1 MLNPMASPKLKAR
14 LGSLALLLGALTAMG
29 PLSIDMY
36 LPAFPYIARE
46 FRATEG
52 LVQLTLAVFLFGS
65 GICQVIYGPLVDRFG
80 RRGPLLIGCGLF
92 ILGALGCAYAKT
104 IEALIAMRLLQAL
117 GGAAGLVVSR
127 AVVRDLFDSQEGAK
141 MFSHLMLV
149 MGVAPIVAP
158 WLGGQLLKF
167 SSWHMIFVFLA
178 SFGCFCLFAAA
189 RYLPETLAHKHRISG
204 GLTQV
209 FKNFGTLLQHRKFL
223 GYVLVTSFNSGILF
237 SYIAGSPFVFM
248 EIHGLSSQE
257 YGYYFGLNAAGLIGA
272 AQINRF
278 LLIRFL
284 PEKMISVTV
293 VGTAL
298 VSCLLLFCSF
308 MNYGGFGLL
317 FGLLFVCLFGIG
329 LSFPNLSAASLEP
342 FGQLAGSA
350 SALLGMTQFV
360 IGGISGGLLGAF
372 HNQTSLPMS
381 ALITFY
387 AVGSVILLFTLAQP
401 FKVKS
406 A

>member
-1 MLNPMASPKLKAR
+1 MAASKLKAR
-14 LGSLALLLGALTAMG
+14 LGRLALLLGALTALG

-36 LPAFPYIARE
+36 LPAFPYITRDFKTQEA
-46 FRATEG
+46 

-80 RRGPLLIGCGLF
+80 RKRPLLIGCGLF
-92 ILGALGCAYAKT
+92 ILGALGCAYAQT
-104 IEALIAMRLLQAL
+104 IEMLIVTRLLQAL

-127 AVVRDLFDSQEGAK
+127 AVIRDLFDAPEGAK

-158 WLGGQLLKF
+158 WLGGQFLKF
-167 SSWHMIFVFLA
+167 SSWHMIFIFLA
-178 SFGCFCLFAAA
+178 SFGIFCLFASA
-189 RYLPETLAHKHRISG
+189 RFLPETLAKEHRIAG
-204 GLTQV
+204 GLTEILR
-209 FKNFGTLLQHRKFL
+209 NFGQLLKHRKFL

-237 SYIAGSPFVFM
+237 SYITGSPFVFM
-248 EIHGLSSQE
+248 ELHHLTAQQ
-257 YGYYFGLNAAGLIGA
+257 YGYFFGLNAIGLIGA

-284 PEKMISVTV
+284 PEKIILMTV
-293 VGTAL
+293 IGTAL
-298 VSCLLLFCSF
+298 VSGFLLFCSF
-308 MNYGGFGLL
+308 TNYGGFGLL
-317 FGLLFVCLFGIG
+317 FSLLFLCLVGIG

-350 SALLGMTQFV
+350 SALLGMTQFI
-360 IGGISGGLLGAF
+360 IGGISGALIGIFYNRTAI
-372 HNQTSLPMS
+372 PMS

-401 FKVKS
+401 LKKQTLP
-406 A
+406 

>member
-1 MLNPMASPKLKAR
+1 MSSPKLKAR
-14 LGSLALLLGALTAMG
+14 LGKLAILLGALTAMG

-46 FRATEG
+46 FQAPEA
-52 LVQLTLAVFLFGS
+52 LVQLTLAIFLFGS

-80 RRGPLLIGCGLF
+80 RKPPLLIGCGLF
-92 ILGALGCAYAKT
+92 ILGALGCVYAQT
-104 IEALIAMRLLQAL
+104 IEMLIAMRFIQAL

-158 WLGGQLLKF
+158 WLGGQFLKF
-167 SSWHMIFVFLA
+167 SSWHTIFIFLA
-178 SFGCFCLFAAA
+178 GFGFFCLFASA
-189 RYLPETLAHKHRISG
+189 RYLPETLAKEHQTSG
-204 GLTQV
+204 GLIQV
-209 FKNFGTLLQHRKFL
+209 FKNFGKLLKHRKFL

-248 EIHGLSSQE
+248 KIHGLSSQE
-257 YGYYFGLNAAGLIGA
+257 YGYYFGLNAIGLIGA

-284 PEKMISVTV
+284 PEKIISITV
-293 VGTAL
+293 IGTAL
-298 VSCLLLFCSF
+298 VSSFLILCSF
-308 MNYGGFGLL
+308 MNYGGFSLL
-317 FGLLFVCLFGIG
+317 FNLLFLCLFGIG

-350 SALLGMTQFV
+350 SALLGMTQFI
-360 IGGISGGLLGAF
+360 IGGVSGTLIGVF
-372 HNQTSLPMS
+372 HNHTAIPMS
-381 ALITFY
+381 ALIAFY
-387 AVGSVILLFTLAQP
+387 AIGSVLLLFTLVQP
-401 FKVKS
+401 SRSKVS
-406 A
+406 C